1 MDSRTEFI
9 LFQLIQ
15 KRPLRKIQNTF
26 KIKSLE
32 RLGMENVSQ
41 HNKSQY
47 IKKPIAIMILNEG
60 NSKHSNKKDKS
71 DHFNHFYPI

>member
-15 KRPLRKIQNTF
+15 KRPLRKIQNPF

-32 RLGMENVSQ
+32 RLGMENISQ

-60 NSKHSNKKDKS
+60 KLKAFQQKRQE
-71 DHFNHFYPI
+71 